1 MALHDF
7 IASYVVSTGDGDR
20 CGLHELVG
28 AIASRRSEVA
38 IDDVLTAC
46 QQACASLAS
55 AGHVR
60 VEMTPPRADRP
71 ERDGY
76 TLVSVQDALAAFE
89 DDATWQAPSDARPRY
104 WLIATD
110 EGRAAYISEE
120 VVSL

>member
-20 CGLHELVG
+20 CGLHELVA
-28 AIASRRSEVA
+28 AIASRRSDVSA
-38 IDDVLTAC
+38 DDVRTAC

-60 VEMTPPRADRP
+60 VEMTPPHADRP

-76 TLVSVQDALAAFE
+76 TLVSPEDALVAFG
-89 DDATWQAPSDARPRY
+89 DAATWQPPSDARPRY
-104 WLIATD
+104 WLVATED
-110 EGRAAYISEE
+110 GRAAYISEE